1 MKASLAFAA
10 YPLHVRAMPESDVS
24 RRGFVK
30 QSLAAVTPAMIGAS
44 ALAIPEL
51 GVEQAAAR
59 LSVLCIGA
67 HPDDPESGCGGAL
80 ARYAAGGHV
89 VKILYLTRG
98 ERGIDGKSLDDAA
111 HIRTLEAE
119 AACVVLGATPL
130 FYGQIDGATEIT
142 HAHVTS
148 MSKLVATEKPDVVFA
163 HWPVDTHMDHQ
174 VASVLAMRACIGLRA
189 TALYF
194 FEVNAGSQT
203 SAFKPDTYVDI
214 SMVLEKKQA
223 ALLAH
228 VSKAGAG
235 IWRKHH
241 EPMSQW
247 RGREMGSLA
256 AEGFVRWR
264 RGQMTDFLP
273 GV

>member
-1 MKASLAFAA
+1 
-10 YPLHVRAMPESDVS
+10 MPDSDVS
-24 RRGFVK
+24 RRGFVR
-30 QSLAAVTPAMIGAS
+30 QSVATLAPAMLGAS
-44 ALAIPEL
+44 ALPIPSVL
-51 GVEQAAAR
+51 DAPSGAR
-59 LSVLCIGA
+59 LNILCIGA
-67 HPDDPESGCGGAL
+67 HPDDPESGCGGTL
-80 ARYAAGGHV
+80 ARYSAAGHA

-119 AACVVLGATPL
+119 AACVVLGATPM

-142 HAHVTS
+142 HAHVVS
-148 MSKLVATEKPDVVFA
+148 MTKLVAAEKPDVVFT

-174 VASVLAMRACIGLRA
+174 VASLLAMRACIGLRSA
-189 TALYF
+189 SVYF

-214 SMVLEKKQA
+214 SAMLDKKKA

-228 VSKAGAG
+228 ASQDGAG

-264 RGQMTDFLP
+264 RGQAVDFLP

>member
-1 MKASLAFAA
+1 MSD
-10 YPLHVRAMPESDVS
+10 SDVS
-24 RRGFVK
+24 RRGFVR
-30 QSLAAVTPAMIGAS
+30 QSAATLAPALLGAS
-44 ALAIPEL
+44 ALPIPSALDEPS
-51 GVEQAAAR
+51 AAR
-59 LSVLCIGA
+59 LSILCIGA
-67 HPDDPESGCGGAL
+67 HPDDPESGCGGTL
-80 ARYAAGGHV
+80 ARYSAAGHA

-119 AACVVLGATPL
+119 AACVVLGATPM

-142 HAHVTS
+142 HAHVAS
-148 MSKLVATEKPDVVFA
+148 MTKLVATEKPDVVFT

-174 VASVLAMRACIGLRA
+174 VASQLAMRACIGLRSA
-189 TALYF
+189 SVYF

-214 SMVLEKKQA
+214 SAMLDKKKA

-228 VSKAGAG
+228 ASQDGAG
-235 IWRKHH
+235 IWRRHH

-264 RGQMTDFLP
+264 RGQAVDFLP